1 MTAVSTFCLLVAMLL
16 DKRFGEPNI
25 IWSRIPHPVEW
36 FGRWIRF
43 TDESFNA
50 GQGKKWKGVG
60 LLVFSSVVLGLLG
73 LLTRLIPG
81 GELIDIL
88 LVAILLA
95 QKSLED
101 HLKDVAAMLRVSL
114 GQGRLAVAKIVG
126 RDVSNLDSSEVSKAA
141 IESAAEGFSDG
152 VVAPCFWFLLLGL
165 PGILIYKFV
174 NTADSMIG
182 YRNEKYNEFGWAAAR
197 TDDLLNFIPA
207 RLSAIIMLVT
217 HWSLDRFSAVAED
230 ASLHISPNAGWPESA
245 MAHALDISLG
255 GPREYQQEEVKL
267 RYFNETGR
275 QQLAAQ
281 DIDDSMRL
289 IRRSHRTC
297 LIALIILLV
306 VQLILF

>member
-36 FGRWIRF
+36 LGRWIRF
-43 TDESFNA
+43 ADESFNA
-50 GQGKKWKGVG
+50 GEGKKWKGVV
-60 LLVFSSVVLGLLG
+60 LLVFSCIILGFLG
-73 LLTRLIPG
+73 LLTRLIPS

-101 HLKDVAAMLRVSL
+101 HLKNVAAMLRVSL

-126 RDVSNLDSSEVSKAA
+126 RDVSDLDSSEVSKAA

-182 YRNEKYNEFGWAAAR
+182 YRNEKYSEFGWAAAR
-197 TDDLLNFIPA
+197 ADDLLNFIPA
-207 RLSAIIMLVT
+207 RLSAIIMLIT
-217 HWSLDRFSAVAED
+217 HWSLDRFSAVVED

-275 QQLAAQ
+275 RQLSAQ
-281 DIDDSMRL
+281 DIDDSIRL
-289 IRRSHRTC
+289 IRRSHRTG